1 MFAIHSVFIL
11 KENIL
16 FLEEWIDYHISLGFN
31 KFYLYDN
38 SKVTISGGH
47 HPNSKTFKAGKVNK
61 YGVNYDDVVNLTNE
75 ELYEKLNLIKQ
86 KYKCIDVIEWSPK
99 DEDGN
104 ILFNQTQA
112 HNHCLK
118 RMKKDNIQWCANID
132 MDEYIVINNNLTI
145 KGFIKTILETNKN
158 ISAIYL
164 TQKRF
169 DSRFNNLNKPVT
181 SINKMEVTTLPPTH
195 SNKIIYKV
203 KNTNSMSVH
212 SWSGQGN
219 KILPSVM
226 NKIWFNHYKLNNKEY
241 KTENN
246 INKIIEKGINN
257 KYYTNYIK
265 IVYNY

>member
-16 FLEEWIDYHISLGFN
+16 FLEEWIDYHISLGFD

-38 SKVTISGGH
+38 SKVT
-47 HPNSKTFKAGKVNK
+47 NSCNVNTKYKHFKEGEINK
-61 YGVNYDDVVNLTNE
+61 YGVDYNSIVNLTNE

-86 KYKCIDVIEWSPK
+86 KYKCVDVIEWSPK
-99 DEDGN
+99 DKDGN
-104 ILFNQTQA
+104 ILYNQVDA

-132 MDEYIVINNNLTI
+132 MDEYIVFHNNYTI
-145 KGFIKTILETNKN
+145 KGFIKNINKTNKN

-169 DSRFNNLNKPVT
+169 DSRFNNLNQPVT
-181 SINKMEVTTLPPTH
+181 SIDKMEITTFPPRH

-203 KNTNSMSVH
+203 MNTYRMTVH
-212 SWSGQGN
+212 SWNGKGA

-226 NKIWFNHYKLNNKEY
+226 NKIWFNHYKLNQKEY
-241 KTENN
+241 KQKNN
-246 INKIIEKGINN
+246 INKIIKKSIEN

-265 IVYNY
+265 IV